1 MGTYVTEGQALGM
14 VAELAGP
21 PAVIEDPL
29 PHPAKHEM
37 QLEAVLHALS
47 DPMRLRIVKKLLDRR
62 DGSLSCSEAAPCA
75 DMAKSTLSHHFRIL
89 RDAGLIR
96 TTKQGVENLNSVRW
110 DEVNER
116 FPGLLKAILKFE
128 P

>member
-1 MGTYVTEGQALGM
+1 MSRFV
-14 VAELAGP
+14 
-21 PAVIEDPL
+21 
-29 PHPAKHEM
+29 HPAKEDIA
-37 QLEAVLHALS
+37 LAAVLGALA
-47 DPMRLRIVKKLLDRR
+47 DPMRLRILKKLLDRR
-62 DGSLSCSEAAPCA
+62 DRSLSCSQAAPCA
-75 DMAKSTLSHHFRIL
+75 EMAKSTLSHHFRIL

-116 FPGLLKAILKFE
+116 LPGLLKAIMKLQ

>member
-1 MGTYVTEGQALGM
+1 MSRFVHPTKEDITLAGVLGALG
-14 VAELAGP
+14 
-21 PAVIEDPL
+21 
-29 PHPAKHEM
+29 
-37 QLEAVLHALS
+37 
-47 DPMRLRIVKKLLDRR
+47 DPMRLKILKKLLEKH
-62 DGSLSCSEAAPCA
+62 DGGVSCSGAAPCA
-75 DMAKSTLSHHFRIL
+75 EMAKSTLSHHFRVL

-116 FPGLLKAILKFE
+116 FPGLLKTVMKFQ